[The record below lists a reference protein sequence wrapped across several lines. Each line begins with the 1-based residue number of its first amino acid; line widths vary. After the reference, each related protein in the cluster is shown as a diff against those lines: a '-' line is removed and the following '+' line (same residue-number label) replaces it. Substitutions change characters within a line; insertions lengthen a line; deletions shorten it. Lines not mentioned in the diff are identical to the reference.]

1 MIRITSTMLAA
12 TLASGLL
19 SAGTPVL
26 ITNSLKGTVGVAAS
40 TSQLLFTQ
48 PYCATAGVTR
58 GVYSVNTTTGTPSL
72 YSAIPETGV
81 CTENYIALSTGS
93 GGFSAGAA
101 YVTSGGAI
109 YVVPPGGGVATPFL
123 ITGDALSGPDGH
135 SGIGFDTVGT
145 FGNRLIFTSSDG
157 VWAITAAGVSTKL
170 SGGFGANVFIES
182 PAVAPLA
189 GFGSSGGFLF
199 MTAED
204 DNKDGGVGP
213 NSGVYYI
220 KPNTNP
226 AQPTKF
232 LAYVGSAPEA
242 IQFVPQNSCSLTVA
256 GQSYMGFSSDYSQ
269 TTVGQLTPT
278 DSAIYGYATSDF
290 AGLAGQAIV
299 TFEYADGTLYEVGPD
314 LKVLNS
320 SAVDSPF
327 ANLQL
332 QLEGFNLITCNVPL
346 PPPPSTN
353 CPLTQGFWKNHP
365 NAWKQS
371 IFPVTI
377 GGIQYS
383 ASNLL
388 TVLNTPSGQQQGADA
403 KIILG
408 KQLIGAI
415 LNVAN
420 GAPPTPLIAQASA
433 LLNGINLLTGPVVS
447 PSSALGQ
454 LMVAVGGQL
463 DTYNSN
469 ENCHQ

>member
-1 MIRITSTMLAA
+1 MICITSTLLAA

-19 SAGTPVL
+19 YAGTPVL
-26 ITNSLKGTVGVAAS
+26 ITNNLRGTVGVAAS

-48 PYCATAGVTR
+48 PFCATQGVTR
-58 GVYSVNTTTGTPSL
+58 GVYSVNTTTGVASL

-81 CTENYIALSTGS
+81 CTENYLALSTGS
-93 GGFSAGAA
+93 GGFTAGAA
-101 YVTSGGAI
+101 YVTDGGTI
-109 YVVPPGGGVATPFL
+109 YVVPPGGGVATAL
-123 ITGDALSGPDGH
+123 TITGDALSGPGGH

-170 SGGFGANVFIES
+170 SGGLGSNVFLES
-182 PAVAPLA
+182 PAVAPTS
-189 GFGSSGGFLF
+189 GFGAFNGFLF

-204 DNKDGGVGP
+204 DNQNGGTGP
-213 NSGVYYI
+213 KSGIYYI
-220 KPNTNP
+220 APNTNP
-226 AQPTKF
+226 LQPVKF
-232 LAYVGSAPEA
+232 VGKEGSAPEA
-242 IQFVPQNSCSLTVA
+242 IQFVPQNTCSLTIA
-256 GQSYMGFSSDYSQ
+256 NQSYMGFSSDYSQ
-269 TTVGQLTPT
+269 NSVGQTTST

-290 AGLAGQAIV
+290 AGLAGKAIV
-299 TFEYADGTLYEVGPD
+299 TFEYADGTGYNVGPGD
-314 LKVLNS
+314 LQVFDATGAAS
-320 SAVDSPF
+320 QF
-327 ANLQL
+327 ANLQK

-346 PPPPSTN
+346 PPTN
-353 CPLTQGFWKNHP
+353 CPLTIGFWKNHTS
-365 NAWKQS
+365 AWKQS

-383 ASNLL
+383 AAQFL
-388 TVLNTPSGQQQGADA
+388 TVLNTPSGQGQGADA

-433 LLNGINLLTGPVVS
+433 LLNGINLLTGAVVP

-454 LMVAVGGQL
+454 QMVALGDQL
-463 DTYNSN
+463 NTYNSN